1 MRGRQSSVS
10 NPDVWQIHAS
20 QSLFRDPHVEVV
32 QERVTVPGETRTRTW
47 TVVRRKCAVVVAP
60 ITGEGRVVLIRQARI
75 PVRQILWEFPA
86 GQVDDGGRGFV
97 SATGTDDVSDVVRGR
112 GPKSEAVPS
121 IISTLEATALR
132 ELVEET
138 GYELI
143 EGGGLT
149 SLGHYYPSQGFTN
162 ETNYLFIAQPVAP
175 GRDGHRH
182 DPSESIVDCREFTLE
197 ELGSMIA
204 KCIVQDANTLAL
216 YARMAACG
224 LVP

>member
-1 MRGRQSSVS
+1 VS

-32 QERVTVPGETRTRTW
+32 QERVTVPGETRTRNW
-47 TVVRRKCAVVVAP
+47 TVVRRKCAVAVAP

-86 GQVDDGGRGFV
+86 GQVDSSSAGFSPLV
-97 SATGTDDVSDVVRGR
+97 AEPAARLSS
-112 GPKSEAVPS
+112 PKSAPQGERSA
-121 IISTLEATALR
+121 LEATALR

-138 GYELI
+138 GYELV

-175 GRDGHRH
+175 GRGGHRH

-224 LVP
+224 LVS